1 MSLVNSKINLIVT
14 WSSNSVIANSTGEVT
29 FAITDTTIYVPVVTL
44 STRDNVKLLEQLKSG
59 FKRTIN
65 RNKYSSKV
73 SIERQNQYLDYLID
87 PNFQG
92 VNRLFV
98 LSFEDNSHRTRH
110 TGYFLF
116 SKISLLG
123 SVDKTIFINR

>member
-1 MSLVNSKINLIVT
+1 M
-14 WSSNSVIANSTGEVT
+14 
-29 FAITDTTIYVPVVTL
+29 
-44 STRDNVKLLEQLKSG
+44 
-59 FKRTIN
+59 
-65 RNKYSSKV
+65 

-110 TGYFLF
+110 TGNFLF

-123 SVDKTIFINR
+123 LVDKTIFINR

>member
-14 WSSNSVIANSTGEVT
+14 WSSNSVIVNSTGEVT

-65 RNKYSSKV
+65 RNKY
-73 SIERQNQYLDYLID
+73 
-87 PNFQG
+87 
-92 VNRLFV
+92 
-98 LSFEDNSHRTRH
+98 
-110 TGYFLF
+110 
-116 SKISLLG
+116 
-123 SVDKTIFINR
+123 

>member
-1 MSLVNSKINLIVT
+1 MFWKTVEMSLVNSKINLIVT

-65 RNKYSSKV
+65 RNKY
-73 SIERQNQYLDYLID
+73 
-87 PNFQG
+87 
-92 VNRLFV
+92 
-98 LSFEDNSHRTRH
+98 
-110 TGYFLF
+110 
-116 SKISLLG
+116 
-123 SVDKTIFINR
+123 

>member
-65 RNKYSSKV
+65 WNKY
-73 SIERQNQYLDYLID
+73 
-87 PNFQG
+87 
-92 VNRLFV
+92 
-98 LSFEDNSHRTRH
+98 
-110 TGYFLF
+110 
-116 SKISLLG
+116 
-123 SVDKTIFINR
+123 

>member
-65 RNKYSSKV
+65 RNKY
-73 SIERQNQYLDYLID
+73 
-87 PNFQG
+87 
-92 VNRLFV
+92 
-98 LSFEDNSHRTRH
+98 
-110 TGYFLF
+110 
-116 SKISLLG
+116 
-123 SVDKTIFINR
+123 